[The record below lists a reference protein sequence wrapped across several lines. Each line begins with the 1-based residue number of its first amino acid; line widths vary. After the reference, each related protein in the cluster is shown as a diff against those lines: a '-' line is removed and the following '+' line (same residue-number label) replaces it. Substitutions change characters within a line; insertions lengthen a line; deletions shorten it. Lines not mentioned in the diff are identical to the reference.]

1 MRISRGRKRHQPTAA
16 EDGVR
21 AWTARLLIPW
31 CAITAR
37 TGSQRDA
44 WHLAQELGVTER
56 LLADRLQY
64 ASSEELQVLRG
75 AGS

>member
-1 MRISRGRKRHQPTAA
+1 M
-16 EDGVR
+16 
-21 AWTARLLIPW
+21 LFPW
-31 CAITAR
+31 AAITAR
-37 TGSQRDA
+37 TAHTGSQLDT
-44 WHLAQELGVTER
+44 WHLAPELDVTER